1 MIEAFE
7 NLIRN
12 FGVSFGTLAILGV
25 GFGSML
31 VVFGLSGVF
40 VGDNPALRRMAAQ
53 GGQRSLSIA
62 DRGILR
68 PATADPTGL
77 MKSLIPVDRKQR
89 SEVQRQLAQAG
100 MTGPHAVRNYFL
112 VRFCL
117 GVLFP
122 CALLAIIWASRV
134 GAIALPAALELTL
147 GGWSQL
153 RILQVL
159 SVLVAL
165 GFFGPAL
172 WLRSHAT
179 GRKRMIEEGFP
190 NALDLIQIS
199 VEAGLGFDA
208 AMIRVGNEIEKTA
221 PAISQEMLAAQRE
234 IQAGRSRDRALLD
247 MAARTGV
254 DEVAAFANVVL
265 QSIQFGTSISETL
278 TTYAKEMRT
287 HRELRAQEKANKLPV
302 QMSAVMAS
310 LMLPA
315 LLLLT
320 LGPVVIRYI
329 RYFGG

>member
-1 MIEAFE
+1 MIEVFE
-7 NLIRN
+7 NLLRSLG
-12 FGVSFGTLAILGV
+12 FTLGKLAILGV
-25 GFGSML
+25 GLGSML
-31 VVFGLSGVF
+31 VVLGLSGVF
-40 VGDNPALRRMAAQ
+40 AGENPALRRMAAQ
-53 GGQRSLSIA
+53 GALRSLPVA

-68 PATADPTGL
+68 PSTADPTGL
-77 MKSLIPVDRKQR
+77 MKSLIPNDRKQR
-89 SEVQRQLAQAG
+89 SDVQRQLAQAG
-100 MTGPHAVRNYFL
+100 MTGPHAVRNFYL

-122 CALLAIIWASRV
+122 CGLLAAIWASRV
-134 GAIALPAALELTL
+134 GAVALPAALELAL

-172 WLRSHAT
+172 WLRSHAAE
-179 GRKRMIEEGFP
+179 RKRMIEEGFP

-221 PAISQEMLAAQRE
+221 PTISQEMLIAQRE

-247 MAARTGV
+247 MAERTGV
-254 DEVAAFANVVL
+254 DEVASFANVVL
-265 QSIQFGTSISETL
+265 QSIQFGTSISDTL
-278 TTYAKEMRT
+278 TIYAKEMRT

-320 LGPVVIRYI
+320 LGPVIIRYI